1 MFGSAMVALGRS
13 SSTNQDCLASRVDP
27 CAVCNDHIK
36 VSMTFSGM
44 CFINWLLYH
53 ISSFGG
59 CILNHG
65 IAKYGN
71 IAVFQ
76 PVINGV
82 GGNLVAIQ
90 VFSIIFLR
98 LRFTKI
104 RLFAG
109 KSNVNVS
116 SSDQIGCHFIA
127 LPNDIFI
134 SFRLVNHS
142 AMHSKLNKLFTQIL
156 IAQLLAYF

>member
-13 SSTNQDCLASRVDP
+13 PSANQDCLAPRMDP
-27 CAVCNDHIK
+27 SAVCNDHIK

-44 CFINWLLYH
+44 SFLNWLLYH

-90 VFSIIFLR
+90 VFSI
-98 LRFTKI
+98 
-104 RLFAG
+104 
-109 KSNVNVS
+109 
-116 SSDQIGCHFIA
+116 
-127 LPNDIFI
+127 
-134 SFRLVNHS
+134 SFCTL
-142 AMHSKLNKLFTQIL
+142 
-156 IAQLLAYF
+156 